1 MIDKTDDVI
10 VFIDNGYLKK
20 VSARFKSQNVFCC
33 DIKKFAINLAKEQK
47 LFCKKIYFYDALP
60 FEDNKFKS
68 KKYSEYIHN
77 LKTRGII
84 VREGRCQKI
93 LIDKIKQLYTY
104 KQKGVDTHITMDLLT
119 CAFEKK
125 AAHFILISADTDF
138 VPAIEKIKEFKI
150 KVILYCLKNKNRNFF
165 LSNHLLNACDFVG
178 LIKKEHFE

>member
-1 MIDKTDDVI
+1 MIEKIDDVI

-20 VSARFKSQNVFCC
+20 VYDRFKSKNIFNC
-33 DIKKFAINLAKEQK
+33 DIKKFSINLSKEQK
-47 LFCKKIYFYDALP
+47 LFCKKIYLYDAPP
-60 FEDNKFKS
+60 FVDNKIKS
-68 KKYSEYIHN
+68 KKYSEYVHN

-93 LIDKIKQLYTY
+93 LIDKIKQLYAY
-104 KQKGVDTHITMDLLT
+104 KQKGVDTYITMDLLT

-125 AAHFILISADTDF
+125 ASNFILITADTDF
-138 VPAIEKIKEFKI
+138 VPVIEKIKAFKI
-150 KVILYCLKNKNRNFF
+150 KVILYCLKNKNRKFF